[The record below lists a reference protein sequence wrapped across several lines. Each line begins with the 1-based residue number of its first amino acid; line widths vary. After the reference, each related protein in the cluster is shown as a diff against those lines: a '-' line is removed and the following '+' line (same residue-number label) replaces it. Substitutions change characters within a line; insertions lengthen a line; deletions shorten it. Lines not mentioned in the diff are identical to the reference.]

1 MSRDKQIDW
10 EWETYE
16 KDGAVYYRCPFC
28 NTVYVYLSERHIP
41 PHQCRHCGAKP
52 VRTLYMNAEELYNA
66 GYRKTSEVVREIF
79 EDIFYHTYYSHGR
92 LIIEHSTLLALQKKY
107 TESEKDNG

>member
-1 MSRDKQIDW
+1 MSRDKQIEEMAEAICGLKTSDGCLCDGGYCNHNCSA
-10 EWETYE
+10 YE
-16 KDGAVYYRCPFC
+16 K
-28 NTVYVYLSERHIP
+28 
-41 PHQCRHCGAKP
+41 AKH
-52 VRTLYMNAEELYNA
+52 LYNA
-66 GYRKTSEVVREIF
+66 GYRKASEVAREIF